1 MIRQTSAWNVCRII
15 FGGKRMNKHI
25 HYRTLKKV
33 LEEKLGIEIDQ
44 KELVNNTTGEIYNIL
59 FEEGTD
65 VAIFTKRNGDA
76 FSKELV
82 CLDTNGDEI
91 AKDKIVA
98 YINGGESRY
107 VDDELVISEK
117 EITMLCNEK
126 TFDVEE
132 LLQRETALYPER
144 TSIML
149 RGMFS
154 KNGFS
159 SDVTNFY
166 VDEIIYVDEEEFTK
180 IRRTENV
187 DTFKAYNEKTY
198 EPVADGVHGVL
209 VIGPNGDG
217 IMVDTQGYDYA
228 RYMSYAP
235 NIEMPINYMLEQRMR
250 EEATLEM
257 KLYVPLKVEE
267 LDREMGDTNEIDGE
281 PYLREI
287 RKKVYDFNLED
298 GERGLARYFG
308 KDNISRNKVY
318 SIKPDVEMVRDTM
331 MGVAV
336 IKMTK
341 PLTQTEI
348 DDLKDYV
355 TGQFSDGWGESFEQ
369 REIQVS
375 GGEIYVHFWDS
386 EEYYI
391 NTDEEMEQMLE
402 QNLNE
407 GIQGMQGMSGM

>member
-1 MIRQTSAWNVCRII
+1 
-15 FGGKRMNKHI
+15 MNKHI

-132 LLQRETALYPER
+132 LLQREAALYPER

-235 NIEMPINYMLEQRMR
+235 KIEMPINYMLEQRMR

-287 RKKVYDFNLED
+287 RKQVASYNLED

-407 GIQGMQGMSGM
+407 GIQGLQGMSGM

>member
-1 MIRQTSAWNVCRII
+1 
-15 FGGKRMNKHI
+15 MNKHI

-65 VAIFTKRNGDA
+65 VVIFTKRNGDA

-407 GIQGMQGMSGM
+407 GMQGMQGMSGM

>member
-1 MIRQTSAWNVCRII
+1 
-15 FGGKRMNKHI
+15 MNKHI

-33 LEEKLGIEIDQ
+33 LEEKLGIEIEQ

-59 FEEGTD
+59 FEKGTD
-65 VAIFTKRNGDA
+65 VAIFSKKNGDA
-76 FSKELV
+76 FSDELT
-82 CLDTNGDEI
+82 CLDTNGDVI
-91 AKDKIVA
+91 AKDKIVGYVNSA
-98 YINGGESRY
+98 ETRY
-107 VDDELVISEK
+107 ENSELVISEK
-117 EITMLCNEK
+117 EITLFCKEN
-126 TFDVEE
+126 TFDIEE
-132 LLQRETALYPER
+132 LIQREAALYPER

-154 KNGFS
+154 RNGLS

-166 VDEIIYVDEEEFTK
+166 VDEIIYVDEEQFTK
-180 IRRTENV
+180 IRRTEDV
-187 DTFKAYNEKTY
+187 DTFKEYNEKTY

-235 NIEMPINYMLEQRMR
+235 NIEMPINYMLEQKMR

-267 LDREMGDTNEIDGE
+267 LDRELGDTNEISGE
-281 PYLREI
+281 QYLRDI
-287 RKKVYDFNLED
+287 RKQVYNFNLED

-402 QNLNE
+402 QNLN
-407 GIQGMQGMSGM
+407 GGMQGMQGMSGM

>member
-1 MIRQTSAWNVCRII
+1 
-15 FGGKRMNKHI
+15 MNKHI

-65 VAIFTKRNGDA
+65 VAIFTMRNGDA
-76 FSKELV
+76 FSEELV

-209 VIGPNGDG
+209 VIGPDGDG

>member
-1 MIRQTSAWNVCRII
+1 MDRKIHFNTIKKYYKENFGVDVDMKSFDNQKTGETYDVI
-15 FGGKRMNKHI
+15 FDMGLDVAFVTKVSDG
-25 HYRTLKKV
+25 HYLCMDSD
-33 LEEKLGIEIDQ
+33 GNNIDGEYIYGVINAPFSM
-44 KELVNNTTGEIYNIL
+44 KENNTLEFSEHYLSLHHQYEIIDN
-59 FEEGTD
+59 
-65 VAIFTKRNGDA
+65 
-76 FSKELV
+76 
-82 CLDTNGDEI
+82 
-91 AKDKIVA
+91 
-98 YINGGESRY
+98 
-107 VDDELVISEK
+107 
-117 EITMLCNEK
+117 
-126 TFDVEE
+126 EE
-132 LLQRETALYPER
+132 LLKLEAELYPER

-149 RGMFS
+149 RGMFAR
-154 KNGFS
+154 NGFS

-166 VDEIIYVDEEEFTK
+166 VDEIIYVNEEEFTK
-180 IRRTENV
+180 IRRTEDV
-187 DTFKAYNEKTY
+187 DTFRAYNEKVYAPTN
-198 EPVADGVHGVL
+198 DGTHGVL

-217 IMVDTQGYDYA
+217 LMVDTQGYNYA

-287 RKKVYDFNLED
+287 RKQVYNYNLED
-298 GERGLARYFG
+298 GERGLASYFG

-341 PLTQTEI
+341 PLTQEEI

-369 REIQVS
+369 HEIHVS

-391 NTDEEMEQMLE
+391 NTDEEMEQLLE

-407 GIQGMQGMSGM
+407 GMQGMNGI

>member
-1 MIRQTSAWNVCRII
+1 
-15 FGGKRMNKHI
+15 MNKHI

-59 FEEGTD
+59 FEKGTD

-82 CLDTNGDEI
+82 CLDTNGDEV
-91 AKDKIVA
+91 AKEKIVA

-407 GIQGMQGMSGM
+407 GMQGMQGMSGM

>member
-1 MIRQTSAWNVCRII
+1 MDRKIHFQTIQKTIKERLGVDVDTKEFINNKTGEVYNII
-15 FGGKRMNKHI
+15 F
-25 HYRTLKKV
+25 
-33 LEEKLGIEIDQ
+33 EK
-44 KELVNNTTGEIYNIL
+44 
-59 FEEGTD
+59 GTD
-65 VAIFTKRNGDA
+65 VALFSMRDNNEYICLDSNGDQIE
-76 FSKELV
+76 KE
-82 CLDTNGDEI
+82 NI
-91 AKDKIVA
+91 YS
-98 YINGGESRY
+98 YINGVNVKY
-107 VDDELVISEK
+107 DDSKMIISEK
-117 EITMLCNEK
+117 DLIIRCKNQMV
-126 TFDVEE
+126 DIEE
-132 LLQRETALYPER
+132 LVNRESELFPER
-144 TSIML
+144 TTIVL
-149 RGMFS
+149 KGMFS
-154 KNGFS
+154 TGI
-159 SDVTNFY
+159 TNFY
-166 VDEIIYVDEEEFTK
+166 VDEIVEVNEEEFK
-180 IRRTENV
+180 QIRDGYDSDILVR
-187 DTFKAYNEKTY
+187 YNEKTY
-198 EPVADGVHGVL
+198 GQVTDGIHGIL
-209 VIGPNGDG
+209 VIGPDSDG

-235 NIEMPINYMLEQRMR
+235 QIGMPIQYMIINKMR

-267 LDREMGDTNEIDGE
+267 LDREMGDTNEIAGE

-287 RKKVYDFNLED
+287 RKQVYQYNLED
-298 GERGLARYFG
+298 GERGLASYFG

-369 REIQVS
+369 HEIRVS
-375 GGEIYVHFWDS
+375 GGEIYVHFWNS

-402 QNLNE
+402 QNMNE
-407 GIQGMQGMSGM
+407 GMQSLSGM

>member
-1 MIRQTSAWNVCRII
+1 
-15 FGGKRMNKHI
+15 MNKHI

-33 LEEKLGIEIDQ
+33 LEEKLGIEINQ

-59 FEEGTD
+59 FEDGTD

-76 FSKELV
+76 FSEELV

-132 LLQRETALYPER
+132 LLQREAALYPER

-267 LDREMGDTNEIDGE
+267 LDRGMGDTNEIDGE

-407 GIQGMQGMSGM
+407 GMQGMQGMSGM

>member
-1 MIRQTSAWNVCRII
+1 MDRKIHFQTIQKTIKERLGVDVDTKEFINNKTGEVYNII
-15 FGGKRMNKHI
+15 F
-25 HYRTLKKV
+25 
-33 LEEKLGIEIDQ
+33 EK
-44 KELVNNTTGEIYNIL
+44 
-59 FEEGTD
+59 GTD
-65 VAIFTKRNGDA
+65 VALFSMRDNNEYICLDSNGDQIE
-76 FSKELV
+76 KE
-82 CLDTNGDEI
+82 
-91 AKDKIVA
+91 KIYS
-98 YINGGESRY
+98 YINGVNVKY
-107 VDDELVISEK
+107 DDSKMIISEK
-117 EITMLCNEK
+117 DLIIRCKNQMV
-126 TFDVEE
+126 DIEE
-132 LLQRETALYPER
+132 LVNRESELFPER
-144 TSIML
+144 TTIVL
-149 RGMFS
+149 KGMFS
-154 KNGFS
+154 TGI
-159 SDVTNFY
+159 TNFY
-166 VDEIIYVDEEEFTK
+166 VDEIVEVNEEEFK
-180 IRRTENV
+180 QIRDGYDSDILVR
-187 DTFKAYNEKTY
+187 YNEKTY
-198 EPVADGVHGVL
+198 GQVTDGIHGIL
-209 VIGPNGDG
+209 VIGPDSDG

-235 NIEMPINYMLEQRMR
+235 QIGMPIQYMIINKMR

-267 LDREMGDTNEIDGE
+267 LDREMGDTNEIAGE

-287 RKKVYDFNLED
+287 RKQVYNYNLED
-298 GERGLARYFG
+298 GERGLASYFG

-369 REIQVS
+369 DEIRVS

-402 QNLNE
+402 QNMNE
-407 GIQGMQGMSGM
+407 GMQSLSGM

>member
-1 MIRQTSAWNVCRII
+1 
-15 FGGKRMNKHI
+15 MNKHI

-76 FSKELV
+76 FSEELV

-91 AKDKIVA
+91 AKEKIVG

-107 VDDELVISEK
+107 VDDELVISKK

-132 LLQRETALYPER
+132 LLQREAALYPER

-235 NIEMPINYMLEQRMR
+235 NIEMPINYMLEQRM
-250 EEATLEM
+250 
-257 KLYVPLKVEE
+257 
-267 LDREMGDTNEIDGE
+267 
-281 PYLREI
+281 
-287 RKKVYDFNLED
+287 
-298 GERGLARYFG
+298 
-308 KDNISRNKVY
+308 
-318 SIKPDVEMVRDTM
+318 
-331 MGVAV
+331 
-336 IKMTK
+336 
-341 PLTQTEI
+341 
-348 DDLKDYV
+348 
-355 TGQFSDGWGESFEQ
+355 
-369 REIQVS
+369 
-375 GGEIYVHFWDS
+375 
-386 EEYYI
+386 
-391 NTDEEMEQMLE
+391 
-402 QNLNE
+402 
-407 GIQGMQGMSGM
+407 

>member
-1 MIRQTSAWNVCRII
+1 
-15 FGGKRMNKHI
+15 MNKHI

-33 LEEKLGIEIDQ
+33 LEEKLGIEIEQ
-44 KELVNNTTGEIYNIL
+44 KELSNNTTGEIYNIL
-59 FEEGTD
+59 FEKGTD
-65 VAIFTKRNGDA
+65 VAIFSWKNGDVD
-76 FSKELV
+76 SNEMI
-82 CLDTNGDEI
+82 CLDTNGEEI
-91 AKDKIVA
+91 PKHKIAA
-98 YINGGESRY
+98 YLNSAFVRY
-107 VDDELVISEK
+107 ENDELVISEEEIALFCK
-117 EITMLCNEK
+117 EK
-126 TFDVEE
+126 GYDVEE
-132 LLQRETALYPER
+132 LIQREAALYPER
-144 TSIML
+144 TTIML

-154 KNGFS
+154 RNGLS

-166 VDEIIYVDEEEFTK
+166 VDEIIYADEEQFTK
-180 IRRTENV
+180 VRRTEDV
-187 DTFKAYNEKTY
+187 EIFKEYNEKTY
-198 EPVADGVHGVL
+198 EPVTDGVHGVL

-281 PYLREI
+281 LYLREI

-407 GIQGMQGMSGM
+407 GMQGMQGMSGM

>member
-1 MIRQTSAWNVCRII
+1 
-15 FGGKRMNKHI
+15 MNKHI

-33 LEEKLGIEIDQ
+33 LEEKLGIEIEQ
-44 KELVNNTTGEIYNIL
+44 KELSNNTTGEIYNIL
-59 FEEGTD
+59 FEKGTD
-65 VAIFTKRNGDA
+65 VAIFSWKNGDVD
-76 FSKELV
+76 SNEMI
-82 CLDTNGDEI
+82 CLDTNGEGIPKHKI
-91 AKDKIVA
+91 AA
-98 YINGGESRY
+98 YLNSAFVRY
-107 VDDELVISEK
+107 ENDELVISEEEIALFCK
-117 EITMLCNEK
+117 EKGYDI
-126 TFDVEE
+126 EE
-132 LLQRETALYPER
+132 LIQREAALYPER
-144 TSIML
+144 TTIML

-154 KNGFS
+154 RNGLS

-166 VDEIIYVDEEEFTK
+166 VDEIIYADEEQFTK
-180 IRRTENV
+180 VRRTEDV
-187 DTFKAYNEKTY
+187 EIFKEYNEKTY
-198 EPVADGVHGVL
+198 EPVTDGVHGVL

-235 NIEMPINYMLEQRMR
+235 NIEMPINYMLEQKMR

-298 GERGLARYFG
+298 GERGLATYFG

-375 GGEIYVHFWDS
+375 GGEIYVHFWNS

-391 NTDEEMEQMLE
+391 NTEEEMEQMHE
-402 QNLNE
+402 QNMNE
-407 GIQGMQGMSGM
+407 GMQGMQGMSGM

>member
-1 MIRQTSAWNVCRII
+1 
-15 FGGKRMNKHI
+15 MNKHI

-59 FEEGTD
+59 FEKGTD

-407 GIQGMQGMSGM
+407 GMQGMQGMSGM

>member
-1 MIRQTSAWNVCRII
+1 
-15 FGGKRMNKHI
+15 MNKQI

-59 FEEGTD
+59 LEEGTD

-76 FSKELV
+76 FSEELV

-91 AKDKIVA
+91 PKEKIVA

-117 EITMLCNEK
+117 EITMLCKEK
-126 TFDVEE
+126 TFDVED
-132 LLQRETALYPER
+132 LLQREAALYPER
-144 TSIML
+144 TNIML

-217 IMVDTQGYDYA
+217 IMIDTQGYDYA

-235 NIEMPINYMLEQRMR
+235 KIEMPINYMIEQRMR

-267 LDREMGDTNEIDGE
+267 LDREMGDTYEVEGE

-287 RKKVYDFNLED
+287 KKQVDSYNLED

-331 MGVAV
+331 MGVVA

-369 REIQVS
+369 HEIQVS

-407 GIQGMQGMSGM
+407 GMQGMQGMSGM

>member
-1 MIRQTSAWNVCRII
+1 
-15 FGGKRMNKHI
+15 MNKQI

-59 FEEGTD
+59 FEKGTD

-76 FSKELV
+76 FSEELV

-91 AKDKIVA
+91 PKEKIVG

-117 EITMLCNEK
+117 EITMLCKEK
-126 TFDVEE
+126 TFDVED
-132 LLQRETALYPER
+132 LLQREAALYPER
-144 TSIML
+144 TNIML

-217 IMVDTQGYDYA
+217 IMIDTQGYDYA

-235 NIEMPINYMLEQRMR
+235 KIEMPINYMIEQRMR

-267 LDREMGDTNEIDGE
+267 LDREMGDTYEVEGE

-287 RKKVYDFNLED
+287 KKQVDSYNLED

-331 MGVAV
+331 MGVVA

-369 REIQVS
+369 HEIQVS

-407 GIQGMQGMSGM
+407 GMQGMQGMSGM

>member
-1 MIRQTSAWNVCRII
+1 
-15 FGGKRMNKHI
+15 MNKHI

-187 DTFKAYNEKTY
+187 DTFKEYNEKTY

-209 VIGPNGDG
+209 VISPNGDG

-281 PYLREI
+281 QYLREI

-407 GIQGMQGMSGM
+407 GMQGMQGMSGM

>member
-1 MIRQTSAWNVCRII
+1 
-15 FGGKRMNKHI
+15 MNKHI

-33 LEEKLGIEIDQ
+33 LEEKLGIEIEQ
-44 KELVNNTTGEIYNIL
+44 KELSNNTTGEIYNIL
-59 FEEGTD
+59 FEKGTD
-65 VAIFTKRNGDA
+65 VAIFSWKNGDVESNA
-76 FSKELV
+76 MI
-82 CLDTNGDEI
+82 CLDTNGEEI
-91 AKDKIVA
+91 PMHKIAA
-98 YINGGESRY
+98 YLNSAFVRY
-107 VDDELVISEK
+107 ENDELVISEE
-117 EITMLCNEK
+117 EIALFCREK
-126 TFDVEE
+126 SYDIEE
-132 LLQRETALYPER
+132 LIQREAALYPER
-144 TSIML
+144 TTIML

-154 KNGFS
+154 RNGLS

-166 VDEIIYVDEEEFTK
+166 VDEIIYADEEQFTK
-180 IRRTENV
+180 VRRTEDV
-187 DTFKAYNEKTY
+187 EIFKEYNEKTY
-198 EPVADGVHGVL
+198 EPVTDGVHGVL

-407 GIQGMQGMSGM
+407 GMQGMQGMSGM

>member
-1 MIRQTSAWNVCRII
+1 
-15 FGGKRMNKHI
+15 MNKHI

-126 TFDVEE
+126 TFDIEE
-132 LLQRETALYPER
+132 LLQREAALYPER

-407 GIQGMQGMSGM
+407 DMQGMQGMSGM

>member
-1 MIRQTSAWNVCRII
+1 MDRR
-15 FGGKRMNKHI
+15 I
-25 HYRTLKKV
+25 HYDTIKKYYQ
-33 LEEKLGIEIDQ
+33 EKFDVDVDAVSINNKKTNETYDVIFDMGI
-44 KELVNNTTGEIYNIL
+44 
-59 FEEGTD
+59 D
-65 VAIFTKRNGDA
+65 VAFVIKTDNDRYLCMDSDGNTIDGEHIYGVVNAPISTKEDGTYIFSEQD
-76 FSKELV
+76 LV
-82 CLDTNGDEI
+82 LHYQYEI
-91 AKDKIVA
+91 ID
-98 YINGGESRY
+98 N
-107 VDDELVISEK
+107 
-117 EITMLCNEK
+117 
-126 TFDVEE
+126 EE
-132 LLQRETALYPER
+132 LIKREAELYPER
-144 TSIML
+144 TSILL

-159 SDVTNFY
+159 SDLTNFY
-166 VDEIIYVDEEEFTK
+166 VDEIIYVDEEQFTK
-180 IRRTENV
+180 IRKAENV
-187 DTFKAYNEKTY
+187 DVFKAYNEKRY
-198 EPVADGVHGVL
+198 DPVTDGVHGVL

-235 NIEMPINYMLEQRMR
+235 QIEMPINYMLMQRMR
-250 EEATLEM
+250 EDATLEM

-267 LDREMGDTNEIDGE
+267 IDREMGDTNEIAGE

-298 GERGLARYFG
+298 GERGLAEYFG

-341 PLTQTEI
+341 PLTQSEI

-402 QNLNE
+402 QNLNK
-407 GIQGMQGMSGM
+407 GMQEEQTM

>member
-1 MIRQTSAWNVCRII
+1 
-15 FGGKRMNKHI
+15 MNKHI

-91 AKDKIVA
+91 AKEKIVA

-126 TFDVEE
+126 TFDIEE

-235 NIEMPINYMLEQRMR
+235 KIEMPINYMLEQRMR

-407 GIQGMQGMSGM
+407 DMQGLQGMSGM

>member
-1 MIRQTSAWNVCRII
+1 
-15 FGGKRMNKHI
+15 
-25 HYRTLKKV
+25 
-33 LEEKLGIEIDQ
+33 
-44 KELVNNTTGEIYNIL
+44 
-59 FEEGTD
+59 
-65 VAIFTKRNGDA
+65 
-76 FSKELV
+76 
-82 CLDTNGDEI
+82 
-91 AKDKIVA
+91 
-98 YINGGESRY
+98 
-107 VDDELVISEK
+107 
-117 EITMLCNEK
+117 
-126 TFDVEE
+126 
-132 LLQRETALYPER
+132 
-144 TSIML
+144 ML

-217 IMVDTQGYDYA
+217 IMIDTQGYDYA

-235 NIEMPINYMLEQRMR
+235 KIEMPINYMIEQRMR

-267 LDREMGDTNEIDGE
+267 LDREMGDTDEVEGE

-287 RKKVYDFNLED
+287 KKQVDSYNLED

-331 MGVAV
+331 MGVVA

-369 REIQVS
+369 HEIQVS

-407 GIQGMQGMSGM
+407 GMQGMQGMSGM